1 MDPAAIADNKVES
14 AADKKEYA
22 FKELWSDQTCVIV
35 FFRRFA
41 TIKAVD
47 KFFLFHYALL
57 RIRCL
62 FDPGIR
68 DG

>member
-1 MDPAAIADNKVES
+1 MDPAAIADIRVES

-41 TIKAVD
+41 TYKAQ
-47 KFFLFHYALL
+47 
-57 RIRCL
+57 
-62 FDPGIR
+62 
-68 DG
+68 

>member
-35 FFRRFA
+35 FFRRLLP
-41 TIKAVD
+41 IRISRQI
-47 KFFLFHYALL
+47 LFIPLCIVA
-57 RIRCL
+57 
-62 FDPGIR
+62 DPVPF
-68 DG
+68 

>member
-47 KFFLFHYALL
+47 STFFIPFSGIGALYY
-57 RIRCL
+57 
-62 FDPGIR
+62 FDEIF
-68 DG
+68 